1 VVISKRY
8 SHIYIYPPDKHTSFL
23 KELVKPHYDD
33 VSLLESLDSE
43 FLQEKSDS
51 LLLIF
56 NILPDDDIT
65 DICISY
71 YRQQKPTDFIIDL
84 TGQLFIKQE
93 YFVHMTTSD
102 TSLDVSIDCIEI
114 GINSSYLQL
123 NHPNEELTKF
133 NADLNSYYSLLLRYA
148 EEYESE

>member
-1 VVISKRY
+1 MITKRY
-8 SHIYIYPPDKHTSFL
+8 SHIYIYLSDEHTSFL
-23 KELVKPHYDD
+23 KELVRPHYND
-33 VSLLESLDSE
+33 VSVLESLDSE
-43 FLQEKSDS
+43 SLQEKSDS

-56 NILPDDDIT
+56 NILPDNDIT

-71 YRQQKPTDFIIDL
+71 YRQQKPTDFIINL

-123 NHPNEELTKF
+123 NHRNEELTKF

>member
-1 VVISKRY
+1 M
-8 SHIYIYPPDKHTSFL
+8 
-23 KELVKPHYDD
+23 KELVKPNYND
-33 VSLLESLDSE
+33 VSVLESLDSE

-56 NILPDDDIT
+56 NILPDNDIT

-123 NHPNEELTKF
+123 NHPNDGIDKVQCRFEFVL
-133 NADLNSYYSLLLRYA
+133 
-148 EEYESE
+148 

>member
-1 VVISKRY
+1 MVISKRY

-56 NILPDDDIT
+56 NILPDNDIT

-84 TGQLFIKQE
+84 TGQLFIEQG
-93 YFVHMTTSD
+93 YFVHMTESE
-102 TSLDVSIDCIEI
+102 TSLGVSIDCLEI
-114 GINSSYLQL
+114 SIRSSYLQL
-123 NHPNEELTKF
+123 DHRDEELVKF
-133 NADLNSYYSLLLRYA
+133 NADMNSYYSLLLRYA

>member
-1 VVISKRY
+1 MVISKRY

-56 NILPDDDIT
+56 NILPDNDIT

-102 TSLDVSIDCIEI
+102 TSLDVSIDCLEI
-114 GINSSYLQL
+114 SIRSSYLQL
-123 NHPNEELTKF
+123 DHRDEDLVKF
-133 NADLNSYYSLLLRYA
+133 NADMNSYYSLLLRYA